1 MKTRV
6 NRTLAEAIFSARW
19 SLCETGEVSGW
30 MAARS
35 LDAVPTAP
43 GVGDLTQDAQFADVV
58 GIVVGHDQ
66 HLPQHGVL
74 VVAWDRA
81 EEVRPSSTTMLII
94 ASRSRWN
101 APTLSSHSCFV
112 ARVCCAGQ

>member
-1 MKTRV
+1 M
-6 NRTLAEAIFSARW
+6 AAA
-19 SLCETGEVSGW
+19 GW

-43 GVGDLTQDAQFADVV
+43 GLGDLTQDAQFADVV

-81 EEVRPSSTTMLII
+81 EEVRPVIDHDADNRSEVPLERTDTLIPLVF
-94 ASRSRWN
+94 RR
-101 APTLSSHSCFV
+101 P
-112 ARVCCAGQ
+112 RVLCRPVVPR